1 MTASSRTLS
10 RSLRRYLMS
19 PAAVGYLAVVVWV
32 GTDFVLTDRV
42 DGSLAGV
49 WLFFLTAPT
58 SLLFAALPGA
68 LPHVGVVVGAFVQ
81 AAALGAAYHWARA
94 RRARRTA
101 GA

>member
-1 MTASSRTLS
+1 MTASSPTLS
-10 RSLRRYLMS
+10 RSLHRCLMS

-49 WLFFLTAPT
+49 WLFLLTAPT

-68 LPHVGVVVGAFVQ
+68 LPYVGVVVGAFVQ
-81 AAALGAAYHWARA
+81 ASALGAAYHWVRA
-94 RRARRTA
+94 RRTRRTA